1 MSAKRVGV
9 WLDSYGQAFKQ
20 ALRAA
25 AEDGF
30 DCVQAA
36 ALEGALTPAEMSS
49 TGRRHLVR
57 HLLDLGLTI
66 EGLGLE
72 FDGGMGLAQPTS
84 AERRFAHVRDTVA
97 LARDLGAT
105 RVAVRMGGFQG
116 DAVAGLTDELLGALA
131 ELSDRSGVTIAV
143 QPADGS
149 VAEVAGHVRGV
160 GCDLLR
166 VAIDTL
172 LTPELSILE
181 DEMVI
186 GIIGWAT
193 LRDARRR
200 GDVVE
205 QTPYGVGDVDFHR
218 LLGLLEQAGYAGPL
232 VLRSDAGGAA
242 ALRQGRVFFDSVLAL
257 KA

>member
-9 WLDSYGQAFKQ
+9 WLDSYGQAFKE

-25 AEDGF
+25 AEDRF

-36 ALEGALTPAEMSS
+36 ALEGTLTPAAMSS
-49 TGRRHLVR
+49 TGRRHLAR
-57 HLLDLGLTI
+57 HLVDLGLTI

-72 FDGGMGLAQPTS
+72 FDGAKGLAEPAS
-84 AERRFAHVRDTVA
+84 ADRRFSHVRDTVA

-105 RVAVRMGGFQG
+105 RVAVRIGGFHG
-116 DAVAGLTDELLGALA
+116 DAVQGLTGELLAALA
-131 ELSDRSGVTIAV
+131 ELSDRSDVIIAV
-143 QPADGS
+143 QPVDGT
-149 VAEVAGHVRGV
+149 VAQVAGHVRGV
-160 GCDLLR
+160 GCDLLG

-172 LTPELSILE
+172 LTPEVSTLE
-181 DEMVI
+181 SEIVMGVI
-186 GIIGWAT
+186 GWMT

-218 LLGLLEQAGYAGPL
+218 LLGLLEQADYAGPL
-232 VLRSDAGGAA
+232 VLRSDTGGA
-242 ALRQGRVFFDSVLAL
+242 ALRQGRVFFDSVLAM

>member
-1 MSAKRVGV
+1 MSAKHVGV
-9 WLDSYGQAFKQ
+9 WLDSYGLAFKD

-25 AEDGF
+25 ADDGF

-36 ALEGALTPAEMSS
+36 ALAGALSPAEMSS
-49 TGRRHLVR
+49 TGRRHLAR
-57 HLLDLGLTI
+57 HVGDLGLTM

-72 FDGGMGLAQPTS
+72 FDGNMGLAEPSS
-84 AERRFAHVRDTVA
+84 ADRRFSHVRDTVS

-105 RVAVRMGGFQG
+105 RIAVRIGGFGG
-116 DAVAGLTDELLGALA
+116 DAAGGLTGELLGALA

-143 QPADGS
+143 QPADGT
-149 VAEVAGHVRGV
+149 VAEVAGQVRGI

-172 LTPELSILE
+172 LTPDVSTLE
-181 DEMVI
+181 NEIVMGVI
-186 GIIGWAT
+186 GWVT
-193 LRDARRR
+193 VRDARRR
-200 GDVVE
+200 GDVAE
-205 QTPYGVGDVDFHR
+205 QTPYGGGDVDFRR
-218 LLGLLEQAGYAGPL
+218 LLGLLEQADYAGPL
-232 VLRSDAGGAA
+232 VLRSDAGGGA

>member
-9 WLDSYGQAFKQ
+9 WLDSYGQALKE

-36 ALEGALTPAEMSS
+36 ALQGALTPAEMSS
-49 TGRRHLVR
+49 TGRRHLAR
-57 HLLDLGLTI
+57 YLADLGLTI
-66 EGLGLE
+66 EGVGLE
-72 FDGGMGLAQPTS
+72 FDGNLGLAEPAS
-84 AERRFAHVRDTVA
+84 ADRRFAHVRDTVA

-105 RVAVRMGGFQG
+105 RVAVRIGGFGG
-116 DAVAGLTDELLGALA
+116 DAVGGLTGELLGALA
-131 ELSDRSGVTIAV
+131 ELSDRSGVIIAV
-143 QPADGS
+143 QPADGT

-166 VAIDTL
+166 VAIDTF
-172 LTPELSILE
+172 LTPDVSTLE
-181 DEMVI
+181 NEIVMGVI
-186 GIIGWAT
+186 GWT
-193 LRDARRR
+193 TVRDARRR

-205 QTPYGVGDVDFHR
+205 QTPYGAGDVDFQR
-218 LLGLLEQAGYAGPL
+218 LLGLLEQADYTGPL
-232 VLRSDAGGAA
+232 VLRNDTGGGA
-242 ALRQGRVFFDSVLAL
+242 ALRQGRMFFDSVLAL